1 MSDCVPENTHDSL
14 LVAKEKLLQQIQTMN
29 LFDDVFTAVIFKDEG
44 ACRHLVRELMQNPT
58 LRLIAVRTQDDIPQL
73 ISKSPR
79 LDIVAED
86 AEGTLYEIEVQ
97 RLEEP
102 APARRVRFYTSV
114 MDSEL
119 LRKGVGYDKL
129 PEVYLFYI
137 SEKDIWCNGHTVYHV
152 QQSLSFGE
160 KQIPYENGLHT
171 IYVNAEI
178 DDGSNIAKLMQYL
191 KTAKAGDTSQG
202 ALSDYVN
209 YLKSPK
215 GGREVMG
222 EFEKYFREEGRKA
235 GVEEGL
241 AQGLAEGEAKKSR
254 ETAIEMLKDG
264 EPLTKIMKYSK
275 LDKEAILLLAKENG
289 LEVING

>member
-1 MSDCVPENTHDSL
+1 MSGSVPDNTNDGL
-14 LVAKEKLLQQIQTMN
+14 LAAKEKLLQQIQTMN
-29 LFDDVFTAVIFKDEG
+29 LFDDVFTAVVFKDEG
-44 ACRHLVRELMQNPT
+44 ACLHLVRQLMQNPT

-119 LRKGVGYDKL
+119 LRKGVDYDKL

-137 SEKDIWCNGHTVYHV
+137 SKEDIWKKG
-152 QQSLSFGE
+152 LM
-160 KQIPYENGLHT
+160 KYEVRQYLLCGDEAILYDNGLHT

-178 DDGSNIAKLMQYL
+178 DDGTSLAKLMQYL

-202 ALSDYVN
+202 ALSEYVN
-209 YLKSPK
+209 YLKSPE

-235 GVEEGL
+235 GVEEGRL
-241 AQGLAEGEAKKSR
+241 NSVKALMKNAKVSAQEAMKILDVPSEEQQK
-254 ETAIEMLKDG
+254 LL
-264 EPLTKIMKYSK
+264 PL
-275 LDKEAILLLAKENG
+275 L
-289 LEVING
+289 

>member
-1 MSDCVPENTHDSL
+1 MRLAQRGRWIHCFKSKRTV
-14 LVAKEKLLQQIQTMN
+14 
-29 LFDDVFTAVIFKDEG
+29 TAVVFKDEG

-86 AEGTLYEIEVQ
+86 EEGTLYEIEVQ
-97 RLEEP
+97 RLEEL
-102 APARRVRFYTSV
+102 APARRMLFYTSV

-289 LEVING
+289 LEVIGG

>member
-1 MSDCVPENTHDSL
+1 MSDCVPETTNDSL
-14 LVAKEKLLQQIQTMN
+14 LAAKEKLLQQIQTMN

-102 APARRVRFYTSV
+102 APARRVRYYTSV

-137 SEKDIWCNGHTVYHV
+137 SEKDIWCYGHTVYHV

-202 ALSDYVN
+202 ALSAHVN
-209 YLKSPK
+209 YLKSPE
-215 GGREVMG
+215 GGRAKMG
-222 EFEKYFREEGRKA
+222 EFEKYFTE
-235 GVEEGL
+235 
-241 AQGLAEGEAKKSR
+241 QGEAKRGK
-254 ETAIEMLKDG
+254 ETALEMLKDG
-264 EPLTKIMKYSK
+264 EKLPKIIKYSK
-275 LDKEAILLLAKENG
+275 LTEADILSLAKQNG
-289 LEVING
+289 LEVVVA

>member
-1 MSDCVPENTHDSL
+1 MADFVPETTNDSL
-14 LVAKEKLLQQIQTMN
+14 LAAKEKLLQQIQTMN

-102 APARRVRFYTSV
+102 APARRVRYYTSV

-202 ALSDYVN
+202 ALSAHVN
-209 YLKSPK
+209 YLKSPE
-215 GGREVMG
+215 GGRAKMG
-222 EFEKYFREEGRKA
+222 ELEKYFTEKGREEERKD
-235 GVEEGL
+235 
-241 AQGLAEGEAKKSR
+241 
-254 ETAIEMLKDG
+254 TALEMLKDG
-264 EPLTKIMKYSK
+264 EKLPKIIKYSK
-275 LDKEAILLLAKENG
+275 LTEADILSLAKQNG
-289 LEVING
+289 LEVVVA